1 MATVSG
7 EDQRMELRPVSDA
20 DLPFLAEMTLLAAFP
35 PGPLPEAASEMPSVT
50 RWTVDWGRPGD
61 AGVVAWSDGQR
72 LGSAWCRVQADVLA
86 RDEAG
91 EPLPEIAIAVSPTH
105 QARGIGANLLSALA
119 LAAADAG
126 HPALSLTVNAHN
138 RALHLY
144 EHAGFEVVRREGDR
158 LTMVKSLATHC
169 VSAIDRRPRSLA

>member
-1 MATVSG
+1 
-7 EDQRMELRPVSDA
+7 MELRPVSDA

-35 PGPLPEAASEMPSVT
+35 PGPLPEGASDMPHVT

-61 AGVVAWSDGQR
+61 AGVVAWSGGQR

-91 EPLPEIAIAVSPTH
+91 HPLPEIAIAVSPKH
-105 QARGIGANLLSALA
+105 RARGIGGQILNALER
-119 LAAADAG
+119 AAADAG
-126 HPALSLTVNAHN
+126 QRALSLTVNANN

-144 EHAGFEVVRREGDR
+144 QRAGFEVVRREGNR
-158 LTMVKSLATHC
+158 LTMVKPLAAPC
-169 VSAIDRRPRSLA
+169 P